1 MAEADIA
8 YVATAGAAGLALA
21 LSTWA
26 ARLRA
31 RLAER
36 AHVAETALAEA
47 RVALADR
54 DGALAAF
61 EDARLALTPDGQT
74 RRLGAPAAWNAITRE
89 LAGQEW
95 PEIDPALVVLDAVRA
110 AAGPR
115 LDALIDQGEPFDAVL
130 DGAGGAW
137 AVEGRSS
144 AGAAWLRLSRLGLV
158 GTAAESGLGML
169 ADAYPAPTWITDAA
183 GRLAWANKA
192 WLAEMK
198 ADSIDA
204 ARDKGLTFDRGADA
218 IVAEAG
224 RLHQR
229 QEGFRWTT
237 GGGPGGSWP
246 SRPPAA
252 QGVAR
257 LLGLGHVEGEGQHRA
272 GAATSR
278 PMTRR

>member
-21 LSTWA
+21 LSAWA

-31 RLAER
+31 RLADR
-36 AHVAETALAEA
+36 AHTAETALAEA

-61 EDARLALTPDGQT
+61 EDARLALTPDGET

-89 LAGQEW
+89 LDGREW

-115 LDALIDQGEPFDAVL
+115 LDTLIDQGEPFDAVL

-144 AGAAWLRLSRLGLV
+144 AGAAWLRLSRLGLI
-158 GTAAESGLGML
+158 GTAAASVIQVG
-169 ADAYPAPTWITDAA
+169 A
-183 GRLAWANKA
+183 G
-192 WLAEMK
+192 
-198 ADSIDA
+198 
-204 ARDKGLTFDRGADA
+204 
-218 IVAEAG
+218 
-224 RLHQR
+224 
-229 QEGFRWTT
+229 
-237 GGGPGGSWP
+237 
-246 SRPPAA
+246 
-252 QGVAR
+252 
-257 LLGLGHVEGEGQHRA
+257 
-272 GAATSR
+272 
-278 PMTRR
+278 